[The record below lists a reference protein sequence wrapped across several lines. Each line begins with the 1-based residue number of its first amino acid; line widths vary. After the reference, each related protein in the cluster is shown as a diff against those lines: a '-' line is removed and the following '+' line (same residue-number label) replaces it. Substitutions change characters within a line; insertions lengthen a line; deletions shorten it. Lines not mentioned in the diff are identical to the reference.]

1 MKEIDVKQE
10 AFQPPD
16 FLQER
21 EAIVRKQNTTNKI
34 RSTSSSNGCST
45 IFLDADSSDGDD
57 DWDFEGSPEKKPR
70 ILAALPVGFL
80 DPLKPEE
87 RLAMQ
92 LHKGSNNKNG
102 TFNAS
107 LMLNGQR
114 DFEIKSIEEE
124 EPLTTAVEGNGMS
137 RGHLSKKSCS
147 VKQFWKA
154 GDYDGA
160 GADATMSEAQSGNQC
175 SLTLIEL
182 SVAFFSNCWTY
193 IAK

>member
-16 FLQER
+16 FLHER
-21 EAIVRKQNTTNKI
+21 EAIVGKQNTNNNNNVI
-34 RSTSSSNGCST
+34 RSTRDSNGCSP
-45 IFLDADSSDGDD
+45 IFLDSDSSTDDD
-57 DWDFEGSPEKKPR
+57 DWDFEGSPKKKPR
-70 ILAALPVGFL
+70 ILTALPVGFL

-92 LHKGSNNKNG
+92 LRNG

-107 LMLNGQR
+107 LTLNGQR
-114 DFEIKSIEEE
+114 DFDIKSIEEE
-124 EPLTTAVEGNGMS
+124 EPLMTVVEGNGMS
-137 RGHLSKKSCS
+137 RRHVSKKSCS

-160 GADATMSEAQSGNQC
+160 GADATMSEAQSGGNQC

-182 SVAFFSNCWTY
+182 ISLPFCGH
-193 IAK
+193 I